1 MRGIIFS
8 CIGIILDIAII
19 VLIVRSMK
27 RKEDE

>member
-1 MRGIIFS
+1 MRGIVFS

-19 VLIVRSMK
+19 ILVIRSMK